1 MNHHVQDSLIAS
13 EDELGAMLKNLPE
26 YEGLPAIDN
35 SEDYATAWVPPFHS
49 NNGFC
54 NSEYR

>member
-13 EDELGAMLKNLPE
+13 KDELGAMLKNLPE

-54 NSEYR
+54 KSEY